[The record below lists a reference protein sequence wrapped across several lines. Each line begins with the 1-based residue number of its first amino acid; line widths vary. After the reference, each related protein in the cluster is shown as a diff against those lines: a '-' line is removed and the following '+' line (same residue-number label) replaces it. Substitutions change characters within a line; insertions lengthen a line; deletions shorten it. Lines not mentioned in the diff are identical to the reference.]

1 MIFKD
6 TEYTLYAL
14 MLLNSKSHETTKNV
28 KNRKGNANF
37 TMNRCCCCGARDV
50 LEIPQMQFSVT
61 ASFID
66 SKANR
71 RNSRRTRSKQ

>member
-37 TMNRCCCCGARDV
+37 TMNRCC
-50 LEIPQMQFSVT
+50 
-61 ASFID
+61 
-66 SKANR
+66 
-71 RNSRRTRSKQ
+71 

>member
-37 TMNRCCCCGARDV
+37 TMNRCCGARDV

-71 RNSRRTRSKQ
+71 RNYYSRSKQ